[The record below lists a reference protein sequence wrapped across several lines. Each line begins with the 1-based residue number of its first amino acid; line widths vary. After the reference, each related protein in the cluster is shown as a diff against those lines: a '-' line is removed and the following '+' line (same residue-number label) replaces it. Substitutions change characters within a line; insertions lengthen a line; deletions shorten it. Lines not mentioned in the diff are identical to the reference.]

1 MGRYLGGMLSQAGN
15 DVTLVVR
22 PEGSVLI
29 QAEGLTITDPATT
42 VITRP
47 QVVTS
52 LRQAMLNNASYDAF
66 LLTMKAYSINQTIDE
81 MIAFCPTPPTL
92 ITLQNGIGIEEQFQ
106 QQFPQTTVIAGSVTT
121 PVTLKSENEVVVEK
135 SGRGVGVAHTQAKG
149 KIDPWKGLF
158 QEAGIKTVSV
168 KNYKSLKWSKTLL
181 NIVGNASSAILNRH
195 PGVVYQNEAMYALEL
210 AAIRETLK
218 VMARL
223 KLEVVNLPGAPAW
236 WLAFGVK
243 NLPSSLLKP
252 ILTQMVARGRGDKMP
267 SFALDLAAGKNRAKF
282 STTMGPLLKSGVNS
296 VSPLPSIPPSP
307 TFSSSWF
314 ARNSTG
320 IVTAATSNNSSLRS
334 NNTPETNTLSTNLE
348 GSRSLSGMMIPRIAT
363 PTFYHLWVSETG
375 WDQLPCAGYW

>member
-1 MGRYLGGMLSQAGN
+1 MVSWLLILHEYTNNEYTKNMKLLIYGAGAVGRYLGGMLSQAGN

-149 KIDPWKGLF
+149 KIGPWKGLF

-243 NLPSSLLKP
+243 NLPSNLLKP

-267 SFALDLAAGKNRAKF
+267 SFALDLAAGKKQSEILYHNGAIAKVGRELGIP
-282 STTMGPLLKSGVNS
+282 TPVNTALTDILLKLVRQELDWHSYSGNVK
-296 VSPLPSIPPSP
+296 
-307 TFSSSWF
+307 
-314 ARNSTG
+314 
-320 IVTAATSNNSSLRS
+320 
-334 NNTPETNTLSTNLE
+334 
-348 GSRSLSGMMIPRIAT
+348 
-363 PTFYHLWVSETG
+363 
-375 WDQLPCAGYW
+375 QLVAEIKQYT